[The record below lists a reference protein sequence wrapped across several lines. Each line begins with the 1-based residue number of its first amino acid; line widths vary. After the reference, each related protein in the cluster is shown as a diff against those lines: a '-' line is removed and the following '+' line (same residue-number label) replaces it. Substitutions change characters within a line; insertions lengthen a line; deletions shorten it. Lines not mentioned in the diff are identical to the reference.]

1 MGGIGVHADQSS
13 ARSTNFFYRESVV
26 HWSLNISYFSFNQ
39 TLHRNFN
46 HPFFA
51 RPIQPRQ
58 PSLALHN
65 PSSLATSSLKCEVIR
80 RQLLL
85 LLESSYRPPQSLLA
99 LSITNVISAVTSR
112 FYLKLSTPG
121 PGLDHAHV
129 HSFHVIFLLK
139 FKTLWSNSVRIRL
152 IRNTIL
158 LES

>member
-1 MGGIGVHADQSS
+1 MKSRLSCDNTC
-13 ARSTNFFYRESVV
+13 RSIFCYIDHFFLLRVR
-26 HWSLNISYFSFNQ
+26 LNISYFSTNQ

-51 RPIQPRQ
+51 RPIQPNQ
-58 PSLALHN
+58 PSPALHN

-121 PGLDHAHV
+121 PC
-129 HSFHVIFLLK
+129 
-139 FKTLWSNSVRIRL
+139 
-152 IRNTIL
+152 
-158 LES
+158 

>member
-1 MGGIGVHADQSS
+1 MHSS
-13 ARSTNFFYRESVV
+13 RVYCKKVKFEIKVCHMSRCTCRSIFCQIDHFFLP
-26 HWSLNISYFSFNQ
+26 SLNISYFSFNQ

-139 FKTLWSNSVRIRL
+139 FKTL
-152 IRNTIL
+152 
-158 LES
+158 

>member
-13 ARSTNFFYRESVV
+13 ARSTKFFFYQESIV

-139 FKTLWSNSVRIRL
+139 TL
-152 IRNTIL
+152 
-158 LES
+158 